1 MNSPESKIQFLLH
14 KQFICIDFTTSPVK
28 PNTTVLNYLRSLPFH
43 KGVKEGCAE
52 GDCGA
57 CTVVIASVEAGKF
70 TYKAIDSCLVFL
82 PMLHGKQLITIEHLA
97 EGDQLH
103 PVQQQLVNTN
113 GSQCGYCTPGMVMS
127 MFAVYKNHPEANTV
141 EIKDALTGNLC
152 RCTGYQPILK
162 ATQLACKNAGTDHF
176 SRDEAWVM
184 QQLNQIGSN
193 TTTLEINTAE
203 SKYIKPFTLDEVL
216 RLRYE
221 HPDALLISGATDVAL
236 RQTKKHE
243 PLPCLIDISDVNEL
257 KNITIRDEEYVIGA
271 GVSMENL
278 KAFAQTHLPA
288 LFHMLHVFGSLQIR
302 NLATLGGNIA
312 SASPIGDT
320 LPLLIALKANIKVR
334 NRHEEKTYA
343 LHDFIVGYRKV
354 NLNSDEVIVSVSIPK
369 PTPETYYKSYKVSKR
384 KHLDISTVSAGFSL
398 TLKGAVVEEIILAFG
413 GMAAQTR
420 RAIETENF
428 LLGKPYTEQIIR
440 EAMQILANE
449 FTPISDAR
457 AEAQYRQQ
465 VATNLLLK
473 FFDNTKTI

>member
-1 MNSPESKIQFLLH
+1 MSSSESNIQFLLH
-14 KQFICIDFTTSPVK
+14 NQFIRIDFITSPVK
-28 PNTTVLNYLRSLPFH
+28 PNTTVLTYLRSLPFY

-57 CTVVIASVEAGKF
+57 CTVVIASVEGGKL

-127 MFAVYKNHPEANTV
+127 MFAVYKNHPEANSA

-152 RCTGYQPILK
+152 RCTGYQPILH

-184 QQLNQIGSN
+184 QQLNQIGNN
-193 TTTLEINTAE
+193 TATLEINTAE
-203 SKYIKPFTLDEVL
+203 SRYIKPFTLDEVL
-216 RLRYE
+216 RLRFE
-221 HPDALLISGATDVAL
+221 HPGALLISGATDVAL

-243 PLPCLIDISDVNEL
+243 LLPCLLDISDVNEI
-257 KNITIRDEEYVIGA
+257 KNITISDDEYVIGA

-278 KAFAQTHLPA
+278 KSFAQTHLPA
-288 LFHMLHVFGSLQIR
+288 LFDILQIFGSLQIR

-320 LPLLIALKANIKVR
+320 LPLLIAMQAKVNVR
-334 NRHEEKTYA
+334 SCLEKKTYA
-343 LHDFIVGYRKV
+343 MHDFIVGYRKV
-354 NLNSDEVIVSVSIPK
+354 NLKNDEVIVSVSIPK
-369 PTPETYYKSYKVSKR
+369 ASPETYYKSYKVSKR

-398 TLKGAVVEEIILAFG
+398 KRKGAEVAEIILAFS

-420 RAIETENF
+420 RATETESF
-428 LLGKPYTEQIIR
+428 LLGKPYTEQTIQ

-473 FFDNTKTI
+473 FFDETKTT